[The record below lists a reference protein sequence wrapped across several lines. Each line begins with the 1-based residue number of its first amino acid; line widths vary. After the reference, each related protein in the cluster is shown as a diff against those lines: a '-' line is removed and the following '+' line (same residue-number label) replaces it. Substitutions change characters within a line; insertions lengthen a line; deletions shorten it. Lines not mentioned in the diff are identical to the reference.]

1 MNVSIAYLNLIH
13 FISFQK
19 GKQKSPGKDLDL
31 TKSTLLDAYTDA
43 PASSRP
49 SAFKDDDRPVT
60 KKNKNQKKREAEK
73 LRKKSESENK
83 PESPEEEII
92 DSWEDL
98 ESNADDG
105 TQLPRTIEFP
115 AIPNV
120 TEVAE
125 KLETLTI
132 VENPAKLKLEQLE
145 KTLKAMNELFVAK
158 PLVKMS
164 DGENVVVEKSDKRKA
179 EPQPVNESA
188 DEAKKESKEKTK
200 EIASANTGETVSTSD
215 SKSPEEI
222 KAEREAK
229 KKAKAEAKGKAK
241 NKDNTT
247 EPPPKSKSEPDQ
259 QSESKS
265 SEEIKAER
273 EAKKKAKAEAKGKA
287 KNKDTTTEPP
297 PTSKSEPAPQSE
309 QNEMEGG
316 KSKAQLKAERRAKQE
331 AQRAAKAD
339 EAQKKEES
347 KTKPQQVK
355 RVPDEI
361 QADRASVEKKLA
373 KRLASQQIL
382 PRTKAQRKVQLFSHL
397 HQYEREFS
405 ISSSYPIVGSHIHP
419 SIMTLGLQFAE
430 GNVVG
435 SNARCVALMKALKDF
450 IEDYTTPESSELDRD
465 LNDKLKPQIT
475 FLKECR
481 PNSISMGNAIRSL
494 KSRINA
500 VPTGSTEK
508 EAKGQLIK
516 WMDEYVYHNVV
527 LAAEQIAI
535 TACEKICDGDVILTY
550 GCSSLLSKVFAKASD
565 EGRKFRVV
573 VADGRPKFE
582 GKEMVRRIVNM
593 GVHCTYV
600 LASSV
605 PYIIQEV
612 SKVFLGAH
620 AVMTN
625 GCVMSRVGTSQMAL
639 VAKSHNVPVLVC
651 CETYKF
657 TERVQTDSFVFNELG
672 DPDDL
677 VDTGLNVNPLED
689 WRDLSSLTLLNLAYD
704 VTPANLVDAIIS
716 EISVIPGTSV
726 PVVLRLKHD
735 QTN

>member
-1 MNVSIAYLNLIH
+1 MNLIH

-125 KLETLTI
+125 KLENLTI

-145 KTLKAMNELFVAK
+145 KTLNAMNELFVAK

-164 DGENVVVEKSDKRKA
+164 DAENVVVEKSDKRKA
-179 EPQPVNESA
+179 EPQPVTESA
-188 DEAKKESKEKTK
+188 DEAKKESKEKT
-200 EIASANTGETVSTSD
+200 VPTSD

-229 KKAKAEAKGKAK
+229 KKAKAETKGKAK

-247 EPPPKSKSEPDQ
+247 EPPPK
-259 QSESKS
+259 
-265 SEEIKAER
+265 
-273 EAKKKAKAEAKGKA
+273 
-287 KNKDTTTEPP
+287 
-297 PTSKSEPAPQSE
+297 SKSEPAPQSE

-339 EAQKKEES
+339 EAQKKEDS
-347 KTKPQQVK
+347 KSKPQQVK

>member
-1 MNVSIAYLNLIH
+1 LKVITG
-13 FISFQK
+13 ISSKMPPK

-125 KLETLTI
+125 KLENLTI

-145 KTLKAMNELFVAK
+145 KTLNAMNELFVAK
-158 PLVKMS
+158 PLVKIS

-179 EPQPVNESA
+179 EPQPVTESA
-188 DEAKKESKEKTK
+188 DEEKKESKEKTK
-200 EIASANTGETVSTSD
+200 GETVPTSD

-241 NKDNTT
+241 NKDNNT
-247 EPPPKSKSEPDQ
+247 EPPPK
-259 QSESKS
+259 
-265 SEEIKAER
+265 
-273 EAKKKAKAEAKGKA
+273 
-287 KNKDTTTEPP
+287 
-297 PTSKSEPAPQSE
+297 SKSEPAPQSE

-339 EAQKKEES
+339 EAQKKEDS
-347 KTKPQQVK
+347 KSKPQQVK

>member
-1 MNVSIAYLNLIH
+1 MNLIH

-125 KLETLTI
+125 KLENLTI

-145 KTLKAMNELFVAK
+145 KTLNAMNELFVAK
-158 PLVKMS
+158 PLIKMS
-164 DGENVVVEKSDKRKA
+164 DGENVVVEKSDKKKA
-179 EPQPVNESA
+179 EPVTESA

-200 EIASANTGETVSTSD
+200 EIVSANKGETVPMSD

-241 NKDNTT
+241 NKDNTN
-247 EPPPKSKSEPDQ
+247 EPPPKSNSEPAQ

-287 KNKDTTTEPP
+287 KNKDNTTEPP
-297 PTSKSEPAPQSE
+297 PKTKSEPAPQSE

-339 EAQKKEES
+339 EAQKKEDS
-347 KTKPQQVK
+347 KSKPPQVK

>member
-1 MNVSIAYLNLIH
+1 M
-13 FISFQK
+13 
-19 GKQKSPGKDLDL
+19 

-105 TQLPRTIEFP
+105 SQLPRTIEFP

-247 EPPPKSKSEPDQ
+247 EPANEGETVPTSDSKSP
-259 QSESKS
+259 
-265 SEEIKAER
+265 EEIKAER

-287 KNKDTTTEPP
+287 EIKDNTTEQP
-297 PTSKSEPAPQSE
+297 PTSKSEPAQQSE

-339 EAQKKEES
+339 EAQKKEDS
-347 KTKPQQVK
+347 KSKPPQVK

-639 VAKSHNVPVLVC
+639 VAKSQNVPVLVC

>member
-125 KLETLTI
+125 KLENLTI

-215 SKSPEEI
+215 SKSP
-222 KAEREAK
+222 
-229 KKAKAEAKGKAK
+229 
-241 NKDNTT
+241 
-247 EPPPKSKSEPDQ
+247 
-259 QSESKS
+259 
-265 SEEIKAER
+265 EEIKAER

>member
-1 MNVSIAYLNLIH
+1 M
-13 FISFQK
+13 
-19 GKQKSPGKDLDL
+19 
-31 TKSTLLDAYTDA
+31 
-43 PASSRP
+43 
-49 SAFKDDDRPVT
+49 
-60 KKNKNQKKREAEK
+60 
-73 LRKKSESENK
+73 RKKSESENK

-105 TQLPRTIEFP
+105 SQLPRTIEFP

-247 EPPPKSKSEPDQ
+247 EPANEGETVPTSDSKSP
-259 QSESKS
+259 
-265 SEEIKAER
+265 EEIKAER

-287 KNKDTTTEPP
+287 EIKDNTTEQP
-297 PTSKSEPAPQSE
+297 PTSKSEPAQQSE

-339 EAQKKEES
+339 EAQKKEDS
-347 KTKPQQVK
+347 KSKPPQVK

-639 VAKSHNVPVLVC
+639 VAKSQNVPVLVC

>member
-1 MNVSIAYLNLIH
+1 MNLIH

-125 KLETLTI
+125 KLENLTI

-145 KTLKAMNELFVAK
+145 KTLNAMNELFVAK
-158 PLVKMS
+158 PLIKMS

-179 EPQPVNESA
+179 EPEPVTESA

-200 EIASANTGETVSTSD
+200 EIASANKGETVPMSD

-241 NKDNTT
+241 NKDNTN
-247 EPPPKSKSEPDQ
+247 EPPPKSNSEPAQ

-287 KNKDTTTEPP
+287 KNKDNTTEPP
-297 PTSKSEPAPQSE
+297 PKTKSEPAPQSE

-339 EAQKKEES
+339 EAQKKEDS
-347 KTKPQQVK
+347 KSKPPQVK

>member
-1 MNVSIAYLNLIH
+1 MNLIH

-125 KLETLTI
+125 KLENLTI

-145 KTLKAMNELFVAK
+145 KTLNAMNELFVAK
-158 PLVKMS
+158 PLIKMS
-164 DGENVVVEKSDKRKA
+164 DGENVVVEKSDKKKA
-179 EPQPVNESA
+179 EPVTESA

-200 EIASANTGETVSTSD
+200 EIVSANKGETVPMSD

-247 EPPPKSKSEPDQ
+247 EPPSKSQ
-259 QSESKS
+259 
-265 SEEIKAER
+265 
-273 EAKKKAKAEAKGKA
+273 
-287 KNKDTTTEPP
+287 
-297 PTSKSEPAPQSE
+297 SEPAPQSE

-339 EAQKKEES
+339 EAQKKEDS
-347 KTKPQQVK
+347 KSKPPQVK

>member
-1 MNVSIAYLNLIH
+1 MNLIH

-125 KLETLTI
+125 KLENLTI

-145 KTLKAMNELFVAK
+145 KTLNAMNELFVAK
-158 PLVKMS
+158 PLIKMS
-164 DGENVVVEKSDKRKA
+164 DGENVVVEKSDKKKA
-179 EPQPVNESA
+179 EPVTESA

-200 EIASANTGETVSTSD
+200 EIVSANKGETVPMSD

-241 NKDNTT
+241 NKDATT
-247 EPPPKSKSEPDQ
+247 EPPPK
-259 QSESKS
+259 
-265 SEEIKAER
+265 
-273 EAKKKAKAEAKGKA
+273 
-287 KNKDTTTEPP
+287 T
-297 PTSKSEPAPQSE
+297 KSEPAPQSE

-339 EAQKKEES
+339 EAQKKEDS
-347 KTKPQQVK
+347 KSKPPQVK

>member
-1 MNVSIAYLNLIH
+1 M
-13 FISFQK
+13 
-19 GKQKSPGKDLDL
+19 

-125 KLETLTI
+125 KLENLTI

-145 KTLKAMNELFVAK
+145 KTLNAMNELFVAK

-179 EPQPVNESA
+179 EPQPVTESA

-200 EIASANTGETVSTSD
+200 EIPSSNKGETVPTSD
-215 SKSPEEI
+215 SKSLEEI

-247 EPPPKSKSEPDQ
+247 EPPPK
-259 QSESKS
+259 
-265 SEEIKAER
+265 
-273 EAKKKAKAEAKGKA
+273 
-287 KNKDTTTEPP
+287 
-297 PTSKSEPAPQSE
+297 SKSEPAPQSE

-339 EAQKKEES
+339 EAQKKEDS
-347 KTKPQQVK
+347 KSKPQQVK

>member
-1 MNVSIAYLNLIH
+1 M
-13 FISFQK
+13 
-19 GKQKSPGKDLDL
+19 

-125 KLETLTI
+125 KLENLTI

-145 KTLKAMNELFVAK
+145 KTLNAMNELFVAK
-158 PLVKMS
+158 PLVKIS

-179 EPQPVNESA
+179 EPQPVTESA
-188 DEAKKESKEKTK
+188 DEEKKESKEKTK
-200 EIASANTGETVSTSD
+200 GETVPTSD

-247 EPPPKSKSEPDQ
+247 EPPPKSKSEPAQ

-287 KNKDTTTEPP
+287 KNKDNTTEPP
-297 PTSKSEPAPQSE
+297 PKSKSEPAPQSE

-339 EAQKKEES
+339 EAQKKEDS
-347 KTKPQQVK
+347 KSKPQQVK

>member
-1 MNVSIAYLNLIH
+1 MNLIH

-125 KLETLTI
+125 KLENLTI

-145 KTLKAMNELFVAK
+145 KTLNAMNELFVAK

-164 DGENVVVEKSDKRKA
+164 DAENVVVEKSDKRKA
-179 EPQPVNESA
+179 EQVTEPA

-200 EIASANTGETVSTSD
+200 EIASANKGETVPMSD

-265 SEEIKAER
+265 PEEIKAER

-287 KNKDTTTEPP
+287 KNKDNTTEPP
-297 PTSKSEPAPQSE
+297 PKTKSEPAPQSE

-339 EAQKKEES
+339 EAQKKEDS
-347 KTKPQQVK
+347 KSKPQQVK

>member
-1 MNVSIAYLNLIH
+1 M
-13 FISFQK
+13 
-19 GKQKSPGKDLDL
+19 

-105 TQLPRTIEFP
+105 SQLPRTIEFP

-229 KKAKAEAKGKAK
+229 KKAKAEAEGKAEI
-241 NKDNTT
+241 KDNTT
-247 EPPPKSKSEPDQ
+247 EQ
-259 QSESKS
+259 
-265 SEEIKAER
+265 
-273 EAKKKAKAEAKGKA
+273 
-287 KNKDTTTEPP
+287 P
-297 PTSKSEPAPQSE
+297 PTSKSEPAQQSE

-339 EAQKKEES
+339 EAQKKEDS
-347 KTKPQQVK
+347 KSKPPQVK

-639 VAKSHNVPVLVC
+639 VAKSQNVPVLVC

>member
-1 MNVSIAYLNLIH
+1 M
-13 FISFQK
+13 
-19 GKQKSPGKDLDL
+19 

-125 KLETLTI
+125 KLENLTI

-145 KTLKAMNELFVAK
+145 KTLNAMNELFVAK
-158 PLVKMS
+158 PLVKIS

-179 EPQPVNESA
+179 EPQPVTESA

-200 EIASANTGETVSTSD
+200 EIPSSNKGETVPTSD

-247 EPPPKSKSEPDQ
+247 EPPPKSKSE
-259 QSESKS
+259 S
-265 SEEIKAER
+265 
-273 EAKKKAKAEAKGKA
+273 
-287 KNKDTTTEPP
+287 
-297 PTSKSEPAPQSE
+297 APQAE

-339 EAQKKEES
+339 EAQKKEDS
-347 KTKPQQVK
+347 KSKPQQVK

>member
-1 MNVSIAYLNLIH
+1 M
-13 FISFQK
+13 
-19 GKQKSPGKDLDL
+19 

-125 KLETLTI
+125 KLENLTI

-145 KTLKAMNELFVAK
+145 KTLNAMNELFVAK
-158 PLVKMS
+158 ALVKMS

-179 EPQPVNESA
+179 EPQPVTESA

-200 EIASANTGETVSTSD
+200 EIPSANKGESVPTSD

-247 EPPPKSKSEPDQ
+247 EPPPKSKSEPVQ

-287 KNKDTTTEPP
+287 KNKDNNTEPP
-297 PTSKSEPAPQSE
+297 PKSKSESAPQSE

-339 EAQKKEES
+339 EAQKKEDS
-347 KTKPQQVK
+347 KSKPQQVK

-500 VPTGSTEK
+500 LPTGSTEK

>member
-1 MNVSIAYLNLIH
+1 MNLIH

-125 KLETLTI
+125 KLENLTI

-145 KTLKAMNELFVAK
+145 KTLNAMNELFVAK
-158 PLVKMS
+158 PLIKMS
-164 DGENVVVEKSDKRKA
+164 DAENVVVEKSDNKKA
-179 EPQPVNESA
+179 EPQPVTESA
-188 DEAKKESKEKTK
+188 E
-200 EIASANTGETVSTSD
+200 EIASANKGETVPMSD

-247 EPPPKSKSEPDQ
+247 EPPSKSQ
-259 QSESKS
+259 
-265 SEEIKAER
+265 
-273 EAKKKAKAEAKGKA
+273 
-287 KNKDTTTEPP
+287 
-297 PTSKSEPAPQSE
+297 SEPAPQSE

-339 EAQKKEES
+339 EAQKKEDS
-347 KTKPQQVK
+347 KSKPPQVK

>member
-125 KLETLTI
+125 KLENLTI

-145 KTLKAMNELFVAK
+145 KTLNAMNELFVAK

-164 DGENVVVEKSDKRKA
+164 DAENVVVEKSDKRKA
-179 EPQPVNESA
+179 EPVTEPA

-200 EIASANTGETVSTSD
+200 EIASASKGETVPMSD

-247 EPPPKSKSEPDQ
+247 EPLPK
-259 QSESKS
+259 
-265 SEEIKAER
+265 
-273 EAKKKAKAEAKGKA
+273 
-287 KNKDTTTEPP
+287 
-297 PTSKSEPAPQSE
+297 SKSEPAPQSE

>member
-1 MNVSIAYLNLIH
+1 MNLIH

-125 KLETLTI
+125 KLENLTI

-145 KTLKAMNELFVAK
+145 KTLNAMNELFVAK
-158 PLVKMS
+158 PLIKMS

-179 EPQPVNESA
+179 EPEPVTESA

-200 EIASANTGETVSTSD
+200 EIASANKGETVPMSD

-247 EPPPKSKSEPDQ
+247 EPPPESKSEPAQ

-287 KNKDTTTEPP
+287 KNKDNTTEPP
-297 PTSKSEPAPQSE
+297 PKTKSEPAPQSE

-339 EAQKKEES
+339 EAQKKEDS
-347 KTKPQQVK
+347 KSKPPQVK

>member
-1 MNVSIAYLNLIH
+1 M
-13 FISFQK
+13 
-19 GKQKSPGKDLDL
+19 

-125 KLETLTI
+125 KLENLTI

-145 KTLKAMNELFVAK
+145 KTLNAMNELFVAK
-158 PLVKMS
+158 PLVKIS
-164 DGENVVVEKSDKRKA
+164 DGKNVVVEKSDKRKA
-179 EPQPVNESA
+179 EPQPVTESA
-188 DEAKKESKEKTK
+188 DEEKKESKEKTK
-200 EIASANTGETVSTSD
+200 GETVPTSD

-247 EPPPKSKSEPDQ
+247 EPPPKSESEPVQ

-287 KNKDTTTEPP
+287 KNKDNTTEPP
-297 PTSKSEPAPQSE
+297 PKSKSEPALQSE

-339 EAQKKEES
+339 EAQKKEDS
-347 KTKPQQVK
+347 KSKPPQVK

>member
-1 MNVSIAYLNLIH
+1 
-13 FISFQK
+13 
-19 GKQKSPGKDLDL
+19 L

-120 TEVAE
+120 TEVVE

-164 DGENVVVEKSDKRKA
+164 DGKNVVVEKSDKRKA
-179 EPQPVNESA
+179 EPQPVTESA
-188 DEAKKESKEKTK
+188 DETKKESKEKTK
-200 EIASANTGETVSTSD
+200 ETASANKGETVPTSD

-222 KAEREAK
+222 KADREAK

-241 NKDNTT
+241 NKDNST
-247 EPPPKSKSEPDQ
+247 EPPPKSKSEPAQ

-265 SEEIKAER
+265 PEEIKAER
-273 EAKKKAKAEAKGKA
+273 EAKKNAKAEAKGKA
-287 KNKDTTTEPP
+287 KNKDDATEPP
-297 PTSKSEPAPQSE
+297 PKSKSEPAQQSE
-309 QNEMEGG
+309 QNEMEG

-339 EAQKKEES
+339 EAQKKEDS
-347 KTKPQQVK
+347 KSKPQQVK

-500 VPTGSTEK
+500 VPSGSTEK

-639 VAKSHNVPVLVC
+639 VAKSHNIPVLVC

-689 WRDLSSLTLLNLAYD
+689 WRDLSSLTMLNLAYD

>member
-1 MNVSIAYLNLIH
+1 MNLIH

-125 KLETLTI
+125 KLENLTI

-145 KTLKAMNELFVAK
+145 KTLNAMNELFVAK

-164 DGENVVVEKSDKRKA
+164 DAENVVVEKSDKRKA
-179 EPQPVNESA
+179 EPVTEPA

-200 EIASANTGETVSTSD
+200 EIASANKGETVPMSD

-247 EPPPKSKSEPDQ
+247 EPPPKSKSEPDH

-265 SEEIKAER
+265 PEEIKAER

-287 KNKDTTTEPP
+287 KNKDNTTEPP
-297 PTSKSEPAPQSE
+297 PKTKSEPAPQSE

-339 EAQKKEES
+339 EAQKKEDS
-347 KTKPQQVK
+347 KSKPQQVK

>member
-1 MNVSIAYLNLIH
+1 M
-13 FISFQK
+13 
-19 GKQKSPGKDLDL
+19 

-125 KLETLTI
+125 KLENLTI

-145 KTLKAMNELFVAK
+145 KTLNAMNELFVAK
-158 PLVKMS
+158 PLIKMS

-179 EPQPVNESA
+179 EPEPVTESA

-200 EIASANTGETVSTSD
+200 EIASANKGETVPMSD

-241 NKDNTT
+241 NKDNTA
-247 EPPPKSKSEPDQ
+247 EPPPESKSEPAQ

-287 KNKDTTTEPP
+287 KNKDNTAEQPSK
-297 PTSKSEPAPQSE
+297 SKSEPAPQSE

-339 EAQKKEES
+339 EAQKKEDS
-347 KTKPQQVK
+347 KSKPPQVK

>member
-1 MNVSIAYLNLIH
+1 M
-13 FISFQK
+13 
-19 GKQKSPGKDLDL
+19 

-125 KLETLTI
+125 KLENLTI

-145 KTLKAMNELFVAK
+145 KTLNAMNELFVAK
-158 PLVKMS
+158 PLVKIS

-200 EIASANTGETVSTSD
+200 EIPSANKGETVPTSD
-215 SKSPEEI
+215 SKSPEEIKAEREAKKKAKAEAKEKAKNKDNTTEPPPKSKSEPAQQSESKSSEEI

-247 EPPPKSKSEPDQ
+247 EPPPK
-259 QSESKS
+259 
-265 SEEIKAER
+265 
-273 EAKKKAKAEAKGKA
+273 
-287 KNKDTTTEPP
+287 
-297 PTSKSEPAPQSE
+297 SKSEPAPQSE

-339 EAQKKEES
+339 EAQKKEDS
-347 KTKPQQVK
+347 KSKPQQVK

>member
-1 MNVSIAYLNLIH
+1 MNLIH

-125 KLETLTI
+125 KLENLTI

-145 KTLKAMNELFVAK
+145 KTLNAMNELFVAK
-158 PLVKMS
+158 PLIKMS

-179 EPQPVNESA
+179 EPQPVTESA

-200 EIASANTGETVSTSD
+200 EIASANKGETVPMSD

-241 NKDNTT
+241 NKDNTN
-247 EPPPKSKSEPDQ
+247 EPPPKSNSEPAQ

-287 KNKDTTTEPP
+287 KNKDNTTEPP
-297 PTSKSEPAPQSE
+297 PKTKSEPAPQSE

-339 EAQKKEES
+339 EAQKKEDS
-347 KTKPQQVK
+347 KSKPPQVK

>member
-125 KLETLTI
+125 KLENLTI
-132 VENPAKLKLEQLE
+132 VENPAKLKLEQLQ
-145 KTLKAMNELFVAK
+145 KTLNAMNELFVAK
-158 PLVKMS
+158 PLTKMS
-164 DGENVVVEKSDKRKA
+164 DGENVLVEKSDKRKA
-179 EPQPVNESA
+179 EPQPVTESA

-200 EIASANTGETVSTSD
+200 EIASASKGETVPMSD

-247 EPPPKSKSEPDQ
+247 EPPPK
-259 QSESKS
+259 
-265 SEEIKAER
+265 
-273 EAKKKAKAEAKGKA
+273 
-287 KNKDTTTEPP
+287 T
-297 PTSKSEPAPQSE
+297 KSEPAPQSE
-309 QNEMEGG
+309 QNEMEGS

-339 EAQKKEES
+339 EAQKKEDS
-347 KTKPQQVK
+347 KTKPPQVK

>member
-1 MNVSIAYLNLIH
+1 MSLNVSIAYLNLIH

-125 KLETLTI
+125 KLENLTI

-145 KTLKAMNELFVAK
+145 KTLNAMNELFVAK

-164 DGENVVVEKSDKRKA
+164 DAENVVVEKSDKRKA
-179 EPQPVNESA
+179 EQVTEPA

-200 EIASANTGETVSTSD
+200 EIASANKGETVPMSD

-247 EPPPKSKSEPDQ
+247 EPPPK
-259 QSESKS
+259 
-265 SEEIKAER
+265 
-273 EAKKKAKAEAKGKA
+273 
-287 KNKDTTTEPP
+287 
-297 PTSKSEPAPQSE
+297 SKSEPAPQSE

-347 KTKPQQVK
+347 KSKPPQVK